1 MFGLFA
7 LMTQDETLLCFARG
21 FHTSAALIPSSYRLV
36 VMLRVTAIATK
47 SMFIVSTKKFTG
59 AA

>member
-21 FHTSAALIPSSYRLV
+21 FHTSAAVIPLLLTGWL
-36 VMLRVTAIATK
+36 LRYELPQLGQKACLL
-47 SMFIVSTKKFTG
+47 
-59 AA
+59 